1 MRFHA
6 KCLCFPN
13 WLVEVVSLALDT
25 IVVAEVL
32 KPPVCVFGMCV
43 HVTEYMC
50 VYVNP
55 IPF

>member
-1 MRFHA
+1 MRFDA

-43 HVTEYMC
+43 HVTEYMY